1 MDSTGQVHPAF
12 ERALA
17 QFDEVEAQYRADRE
31 RVLED
36 AEARQRELDKISA
49 KRERVAAENA
59 NLPKKAERK
68 PAAPEATEPAENP
81 WPVHRSKRGKAGRS
95 TAPETT
101 ERTPAPRRDS
111 WSDATAPKTGRRRV
125 SDDDYFSSTDW
136 FGN

>member
-17 QFDEVEAQYRADRE
+17 KFDEVEAQYRADRE

-49 KRERVAAENA
+49 QRERVAAENA
-59 NLPKKAERK
+59 NLPKKAEQK
-68 PAAPEATEPAENP
+68 PAERPAEPTDNP

-95 TAPETT
+95 TTPETT
-101 ERTPAPRRDS
+101 ERTPAPRRGS
-111 WSDATAPKTGRRRV
+111 WSDDAESKGGRRRV